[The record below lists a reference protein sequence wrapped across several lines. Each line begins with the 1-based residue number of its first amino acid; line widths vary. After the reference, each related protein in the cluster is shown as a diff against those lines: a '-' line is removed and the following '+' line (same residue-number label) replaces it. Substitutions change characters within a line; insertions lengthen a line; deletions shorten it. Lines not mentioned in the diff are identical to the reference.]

1 MSSLIRKM
9 FQKVLSLDA
18 LYKKIESIEKKL
30 SELENISDERESL
43 WLFIEEMRAQEQES
57 YQVLQEE
64 LSNVIARSIKPRGE
78 A

>member
-1 MSSLIRKM
+1 MSFLIRKM

-18 LYKKIESIEKKL
+18 LYKKIESIEKKI